1 MNTWTTVATGLRFP
15 EGPIALRDGS
25 VLVVEIE
32 RKTLTRIAADGTKS
46 IVAMLGGGPNG
57 AAIGPDG
64 ACYVCNNGGFKWH
77 EEPGV
82 LRPVAQSEDYVGG
95 SIQRVDL
102 NTGAVTALYTGT
114 KEQPIKGP
122 NDIVFDASGK
132 FWFTDM
138 GKGRDREIDRAVV
151 YYASPDGS
159 MLKTVVFPML
169 TANGIGLSPDGKRL
183 YVSETITARVWEFQ
197 ITGPGEIDPIP
208 WPSPNGGRLLFGS
221 SNYQLF
227 DSMAMERD
235 GNLCV
240 GTLINGG
247 ISVISPTGR
256 LVDFVPTPDRYATN
270 ICFGG
275 EDMQTAFVTL
285 STTGQLVSMRWPRPG
300 ARLHY

>member
-1 MNTWTTVATGLRFP
+1 MATGLRFP

-32 RKTLTRIAADGTKS
+32 RKTLTRIAADGTRS

-77 EEPGV
+77 EEPGM
-82 LRPVAQSEDYVGG
+82 LRPVLQSEDYTGG

-102 NTGAVTALYTGT
+102 ETGIVTTLYTGT
-114 KEQPIKGP
+114 SEQPIKGP
-122 NDIVFDASGK
+122 NDIVFDSTGG

-169 TANGIGLSPDGKRL
+169 TANGIGLAPDGKRL
-183 YVSETITARVWEFQ
+183 YVSETITARIWEFQ
-197 ITGPGEIDPIP
+197 ITGPGEIDPVP
-208 WPSPNGGRLLFGS
+208 WPSPNGGKLLFGS
-221 SNYQLF
+221 SHYQLF

-247 ISVISPTGR
+247 ISVISPAGR